1 MDNSTVER
9 QMEEYFDMF
18 SREGWKLFMEDM
30 QDILSGIDSLDYVKD
45 YDDFLYRKGQLE
57 ILRRIVGFENSIEAA
72 YRELKDAETL

>member
-1 MDNSTVER
+1 LDNSTVER

-30 QDILSGIDSLDYVKD
+30 RDILSGIDSLDYVKD

>member
-1 MDNSTVER
+1 
-9 QMEEYFDMF
+9 
-18 SREGWKLFMEDM
+18 MEDM

>member
-1 MDNSTVER
+1 LDNSTVER

>member
-30 QDILSGIDSLDYVKD
+30 RDILSGIDSLDYVKD